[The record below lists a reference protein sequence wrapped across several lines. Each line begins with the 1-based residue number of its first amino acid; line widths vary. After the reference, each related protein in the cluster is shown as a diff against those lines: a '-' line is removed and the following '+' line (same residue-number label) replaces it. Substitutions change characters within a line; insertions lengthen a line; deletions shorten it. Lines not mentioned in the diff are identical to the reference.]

1 MSELRACADGC
12 GTMFKP
18 YRDNH
23 KYATVNG
30 ISHRWRA
37 RGQLVRVSVDQAAVL
52 EEMRGAMQR
61 TGSERRKLAV
71 GELVEILQQ
80 SNGKAVSRRDLA
92 SMLRLPD
99 RTVRALV
106 EQARR
111 QGVPII
117 SPPGYRLALT
127 MAELEA
133 ERQALRERALA
144 ILATVGALALK
155 GPAWL
160 LPEKQASLPGLEVR

>member
-1 MSELRACADGC
+1 MGALLPCACGC
-12 GTMFKP
+12 GAQFKP
-18 YRDNH
+18 YRGNH

-37 RGQLVRVSVDQAAVL
+37 RGQLMRVSVDQAAVL
-52 EEMRGAMQR
+52 EEMRGAMER
-61 TGSERRKLAV
+61 TGSERRKVAV
-71 GELVEILQQ
+71 SELVEILQQ

-117 SPPGYRLALT
+117 SPPGYRLART
-127 MAELEA
+127 MAELEG
-133 ERQALRERALA
+133 ERQALRQRALA
-144 ILATVGALALK
+144 ILATVGALAHK

-160 LPEKQASLPGLEVR
+160 SPEKQAALPGMEAP

>member
-1 MSELRACADGC
+1 ME
-12 GTMFKP
+12 
-18 YRDNH
+18 
-23 KYATVNG
+23 
-30 ISHRWRA
+30 
-37 RGQLVRVSVDQAAVL
+37 
-52 EEMRGAMQR
+52 R
-61 TGSERRKLAV
+61 TGSERRKVAV
-71 GELVEILQQ
+71 SELVEILQQ

-117 SPPGYRLALT
+117 SPPGYRLART
-127 MAELEA
+127 MAELEG
-133 ERQALRERALA
+133 ERQALRQRALA
-144 ILATVGALALK
+144 ILATVGALAHK

-160 LPEKQASLPGLEVR
+160 SPEKQAVLPGMGRDDRVVTDPGGLRSVVGYAAHDFSATRGVFVVDKT